1 MMCGWKDCLCCSF
14 WTSISMNEDLNVFD
28 TCFISSASVELE
40 LRVFCRHPYQW
51 MTAFTHRQLQN
62 VLLTLHWHSP
72 CETVAIDSW
81 IVAIQEKDCVG
92 VWIKIAIFFTSYL
105 GSGVTVRYDFDTTEN
120 IHLYMSMYNVAWV
133 SVYFCASIRNKL
145 KRSPGSERAC
155 ARTHTHTH
163 THTYTHKTHQFQH
176 CANLTAQLVLYLIK
190 IQWAKHQRTHLCV
203 TVGMRLKY
211 KALHNK

>member
-1 MMCGWKDCLCCSF
+1 MHPYFCYSNVCNTEIMMCGWKDCSF

-28 TCFISSASVELE
+28 TCFTSSASVELE

-92 VWIKIAIFFTSYL
+92 VWIKIAIFLPRTSVR
-105 GSGVTVRYDFDTTEN
+105 GSRFDT
-120 IHLYMSMYNVAWV
+120 I
-133 SVYFCASIRNKL
+133 SIQQKKNTMLGFFSFILNR
-145 KRSPGSERAC
+145 E
-155 ARTHTHTH
+155 
-163 THTYTHKTHQFQH
+163 
-176 CANLTAQLVLYLIK
+176 
-190 IQWAKHQRTHLCV
+190 
-203 TVGMRLKY
+203 
-211 KALHNK
+211 

>member
-1 MMCGWKDCLCCSF
+1 MHASTCSCHVIFLYNLFGLLAYSAEHRNSSFFLFSVAEYSVHPYFCYLNVCNTEIMMCGWKDCLCCSF

-81 IVAIQEKDCVG
+81 IVAIQEKYRVG
-92 VWIKIAIFFTSYL
+92 VWIKIAIFFYL
-105 GSGVTVRYDFDTTEN
+105 VPRFGG
-120 IHLYMSMYNVAWV
+120 HG
-133 SVYFCASIRNKL
+133 SIRFRYNRKKNTML
-145 KRSPGSERAC
+145 SFFSFILNR
-155 ARTHTHTH
+155 
-163 THTYTHKTHQFQH
+163 Q
-176 CANLTAQLVLYLIK
+176 
-190 IQWAKHQRTHLCV
+190 
-203 TVGMRLKY
+203 
-211 KALHNK
+211 